1 MRKTIILLIALL
13 LSIPIFAQLEVKEGS
28 FKEVPGFVNINID
41 KMYDDNDKPYAVLK
55 IKTENISG
63 KQRRELNFGG
73 DAQTFFEA
81 EYRDGEV
88 WLYISYYA
96 TFIKISHE
104 ELSSTEYYFPFD
116 MKPKCGYELTLVN
129 KTATENVGTGSLT
142 IITKPESDAIVKLNG
157 IVVSRQT
164 PYIND
169 LLNAGSYEITVSKEK
184 YKTETR
190 NIVLENGAK
199 EVVEIELVYD
209 MANITIKVDNDAE
222 VYIDGYM
229 RRKGTWVGD
238 LSSGTHEIEC
248 RKLYHNPAKRTI
260 NVVAGRKETFTLRP
274 TPIYGNLDI
283 NTEPSG
289 ATVFIDNKNYGQTP
303 LVLNNIII
311 GTHELVIEKSGYST
325 LEKTIV
331 LEQSTKLTVNEKLPI
346 GISNRTFTVDGI
358 SFEMVAVEGGTFLM
372 GAQKTNFK
380 GANYDEEAQD
390 NESPVHQV
398 TLSDY
403 YIGKFEV
410 TQDIWTVVMGS
421 NPKNLKGDKYPVN
434 EVSWG
439 EAIEFCNKLSEK
451 CGRTPYYKYKEVKIT
466 QMVKERVTDKR
477 GRYVK
482 DKSGRYLE
490 VEVEK
495 ETGETRIEIIIDTTS
510 NGFRLP
516 TEAEWEFAAR
526 GGNKSKGYK
535 YSGSNNIS
543 DVAHYLS
550 RGLKINLD
558 LKDYNHY
565 NYDASGNQKYMYN
578 NLYNYTL
585 DVDRT
590 YNNTIYWI
598 KNNNNN
604 IVGQKTPN
612 ELGLCDMSGNVWE
625 WCYDFYNYYSEN
637 TIINPNGT
645 SDGVERVLRGGS
657 WCASTKQCRVFTRTC
672 ISKLS
677 FEEKKQRYDRYDKS
691 DLYLDYGI
699 SNSKF
704 RYKGGDEDIE
714 CSIGLGFRLVLNN

>member
-260 NVVAGRKETFTLRP
+260 NVVVGRKMIYALEP
-274 TPIYGNLDI
+274 TPIYGNLEI
-283 NTEPSG
+283 NTEPNG

-303 LVLNNIII
+303 LALNNIII

-331 LEQSTKLTVNEKLPI
+331 LEQSSKLSVNEKLPL
-346 GISNRTFTVDGI
+346 GISNRTFTVDGV

-410 TQDIWTVVMGS
+410 TQDIWTVVMEA
-421 NPKNLKGDKYPVN
+421 NPKNMNGDKYPLYGIN
-434 EVSWG
+434 WYDALS
-439 EAIEFCNKLSEK
+439 FCNKLSEK
-451 CGRTPYYKYKEVKIT
+451 IGRTPYYKIEKKT
-466 QMVKERVTDKR
+466 LR
-477 GRYVK
+477 GGKGKQGVI
-482 DKSGRYLE
+482 
-490 VEVEK
+490 VN
-495 ETGETRIEIIIDTTS
+495 EIIIDTTA

-516 TEAEWEFAAR
+516 TEAEWEYAAR
-526 GGNKSKGYK
+526 GGNKSMGYK
-535 YSGSNNIS
+535 YSGSN
-543 DVAHYLS
+543 
-550 RGLKINLD
+550 
-558 LKDYNHY
+558 
-565 NYDASGNQKYMYN
+565 
-578 NLYNYTL
+578 
-585 DVDRT
+585 DVDVVVSYRKEIDYSWCKLT
-590 YNNTIYWI
+590 NSDY
-598 KNNNNN
+598 K
-604 IVGQKTPN
+604 IVGSKKPN
-612 ELGLCDMSGNVWE
+612 ELGIYDMSGNVYE
-625 WCYDFYNYYSEN
+625 WCYDIYGDYPKENQINPVGVDCGDLRVARGGGYISDVNAYEIRKRNYAAPNDDEVHVKKYVYNYDAEGKYYYYYK
-637 TIINPNGT
+637 TFG
-645 SDGVERVLRGGS
+645 
-657 WCASTKQCRVFTRTC
+657 
-672 ISKLS
+672 
-677 FEEKKQRYDRYDKS
+677 EKT
-691 DLYLDYGI
+691 
-699 SNSKF
+699 
-704 RYKGGDEDIE
+704 
-714 CSIGLGFRLVLNN
+714 GFRLVLNH

>member
-13 LSIPIFAQLEVKEGS
+13 LSVPIFAQLEVKQGS
-28 FKEVPGFVNINID
+28 FKEVPGFVNINSD
-41 KMYDDNDKPYAVLK
+41 PNYQTDDNDLPFAV
-55 IKTENISG
+55 IKVRTENITD
-63 KQRRELNFGG
+63 KQRRELKFGG
-73 DAQTFFEA
+73 NAGTFILL
-81 EYRDGEV
+81 EYKDGEV
-88 WLYISYYA
+88 WVYLTAKYA
-96 TFIKISHE
+96 DYLKISHPDF
-104 ELSSTEYYFPFD
+104 SSIEFTIPFD
-116 MKPKCGYELTLVN
+116 LEPKKGYEMMLVN
-129 KTATENVGTGSLT
+129 KTAAENVGTGSLT

-190 NIVLENGAK
+190 NIVLKNGAK

-248 RKLYHNPAKRTI
+248 RKLYHNPAQRTI
-260 NVVAGRKETFTLRP
+260 NVVAGRKMIYALEP
-274 TPIYGNLDI
+274 TPIYGNLEI

-289 ATVFIDNKNYGQTP
+289 ATVFIDNRNYGQTP
-303 LVLNNIII
+303 LALNNIII

-331 LEQSTKLTVNEKLPI
+331 LEQSNKLSVNEKLPM
-346 GISNRTFTVDGI
+346 GITNRTFTVDGV

-421 NPKNLKGDKYPVN
+421 NPKNLKGDNYPVN
-434 EVSWG
+434 EVTWL
-439 EAIEFCNKLSEK
+439 EAVEFCNKLSEK

-516 TEAEWEFAAR
+516 TEAEWEYAAR

-543 DVAHYLS
+543 DVAQYLS
-550 RGLKINLD
+550 IMIIGKDKKTLSWLDYHNIN
-558 LKDYNHY
+558 
-565 NYDASGNQKYMYN
+565 M
-578 NLYNYTL
+578 
-585 DVDRT
+585 
-590 YNNTIYWI
+590 
-598 KNNNNN
+598 
-604 IVGQKTPN
+604 VGEKLSN
-612 ELGLCDMSGNVWE
+612 ELGIYDMSGNMWE
-625 WCYDFYNYYSEN
+625 WCYDYYGKYTQDSV
-637 TIINPNGT
+637 INHG
-645 SDGVERVLRGGS
+645 GEHILRGGS
-657 WCASTKQCRVFTRTC
+657 WCVTSKQCRITYRTNLEN
-672 ISKLS
+672 IFSI
-677 FEEKKQRYDRYDKS
+677 F
-691 DLYLDYGI
+691 
-699 SNSKF
+699 SNSFASDWLVNNGRLLYRKERINTF
-704 RYKGGDEDIE
+704 NYY
-714 CSIGLGFRLVLNN
+714 SIGFGFRIVLNN